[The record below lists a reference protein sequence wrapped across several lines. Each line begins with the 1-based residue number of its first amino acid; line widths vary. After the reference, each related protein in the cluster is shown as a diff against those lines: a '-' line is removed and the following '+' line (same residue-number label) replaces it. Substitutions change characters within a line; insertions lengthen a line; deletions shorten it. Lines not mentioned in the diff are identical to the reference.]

1 MNQGLVRVGASGFGM
16 QRTIAAGI
24 RAARDG
30 AVISV
35 TPGEYRES
43 LVLDRT
49 VTIVAERGA
58 DSVRVIS
65 QTGPA
70 LRVVAGGGTVREL
83 TLEQAIAGAA
93 AVLVTGGAPVMER
106 CAVVGGH
113 VEVVG
118 DAEPELRDCRI
129 TRAAGGGL
137 RLAGD
142 SRAMVRGGSLSELAG
157 PGVVLDGGAAPNLRG
172 LTINRPAGDG
182 IRVSGHATGDIED
195 CEIVAAAGAGLR
207 VEASGAPVL
216 RRCRIADS
224 RAEGVH
230 VASAAA
236 TTGPAGPGQRQAG
249 DGAVP
254 PRAAERAAGPADL
267 AAGQAGGQAGG
278 VRTLLES
285 CEITGTGSA
294 SVLAAGS
301 ASTHL
306 RNCRIERSSAAGI
319 QAAGSSTVELA
330 GTTLADCADSGLAA
344 SGSAVV
350 TVAGGSI
357 LRSGGNGAF
366 AVGTARLELT
376 TCELADTAF
385 SAVHLGER
393 AEAVLTGCTI
403 SGSAEHGVIVTGD
416 ALLAAEGT
424 RMTRVAMSGVLVDER
439 GDATLRRCQVT
450 EARAGLTLRSRHRVL
465 VDGCEISRP
474 RRAGIE
480 VGPGAGAVVR
490 DTKVTDSGTAGI
502 VAEDGSTL
510 IASGCEVTGTGGSGV
525 VVRAGASHEIRH
537 ASIARTT
544 SNGIYVSDNA
554 HLVLEDCAL
563 TATGYPALYVGSG
576 ADPVLRRCRFHDTGQ
591 DVLIADGAEPLFEDC
606 RADRVTTSL
615 LPPDTGAGRSSAGMI
630 GADGR
635 PRAALAT
642 AGAAAAGQHGG
653 RDQDESEED
662 LERLLAELRALIG
675 LERVKRDVTTLVQLA
690 QMVRL
695 RKQAGL
701 LPPPVSRHLVFA
713 GNPGTGKTTV
723 ARLYGRLLH
732 ALGML
737 PSGHLVEAD
746 RGDLVGEYVGHTAP
760 KTQAVF
766 RKALGGVLFIDEA
779 YALTPRG
786 QASDFGQEAL
796 AMLVKLMEDHRDEVA
811 VIVAGYPAD
820 MTRFIAANPGLGS
833 RFSRT
838 LTFDDYSTGDLVDIV
853 ASQAAEHQYELP
865 DQTRGGLR
873 DLIEQ
878 LPRGTTFGNG
888 RTARQIFQ
896 LMTER
901 HAGRVAMAVMPTP
914 QELSMLLPQDL
925 PAEEEMR
932 QPQERAQERPRAV
945 PG

>member
-1 MNQGLVRVGASGFGM
+1 MNQGLVRVGARGFGM

-24 RAARDG
+24 RAAADG

-49 VTIVAERGA
+49 VTIMAERGA

-65 QTGPA
+65 QMGPA
-70 LRVVAGGGTVREL
+70 LRVVAGAGTVREL

-93 AVLVTGGAPVMER
+93 AVLVTGGAPVMDR

-113 VEVVG
+113 VEVAG
-118 DAEPELRDCRI
+118 DAEPELRDCLI
-129 TRAAGGGL
+129 TKAAGCGL

-142 SRAMVRGGSLSELAG
+142 SRATVRGGSLSELAG
-157 PGVVLDGGAAPNLRG
+157 PGVVLDGGAAPDLRG
-172 LTINRPAGDG
+172 LTISRPAGDG
-182 IRVSGHATGDIED
+182 IRVSGHATGDFED
-195 CEIVAAAGAGLR
+195 CDIVAPAGAGLR

-224 RAEGVH
+224 GAEGVH

-236 TTGPAGPGQRQAG
+236 TAGPAGPGQRQAG
-249 DGAVP
+249 GGAVP
-254 PRAAERAAGPADL
+254 PRATELAAGPADPG
-267 AAGQAGGQAGG
+267 AGQAGG

-285 CEITGTGSA
+285 CDITGTGATSVLAEGSA
-294 SVLAAGS
+294 SV
-301 ASTHL
+301 HL

-319 QAAGSSTVELA
+319 LAADGSAVELT

-344 SGSAVV
+344 RGSAVL
-350 TVAGGSI
+350 TVAGGSV
-357 LRSGGNGAF
+357 LRPGGNGAF

-376 TCELADTAF
+376 KCELADTAF

-393 AEAVLTGCTI
+393 AEAVLIDCTI
-403 SGSAEHGVIVTGD
+403 GGSAEHGVIVTGD

-424 RMTRVAMSGVLVDER
+424 GMARTRMSGVMVDER

-465 VDGCEISRP
+465 VDGCEISRAG
-474 RRAGIE
+474 RAGIE
-480 VGPGAGAVVR
+480 VGAGAGAVVR

-510 IASGCEVTGTGGSGV
+510 IASGCEVNGTGGSGV
-525 VVRAGASHEIRH
+525 VVRAGASPEIRH
-537 ASIARTT
+537 TSIGRTT
-544 SNGIYVSDNA
+544 SNGVYVSDNA

-576 ADPVLRRCRFHDTGQ
+576 ADPVVRRCRFHDTGQ
-591 DVLIADGAEPLFEDC
+591 DVLIADDAEPLFEDC
-606 RADRVTTSL
+606 RADRVTISL
-615 LPPDTGAGRSSAGMI
+615 LPADTGAGRSSAGTA
-630 GADGR
+630 GADGK
-635 PRAALAT
+635 PRATPAT
-642 AGAAAAGQHGG
+642 AGAAPAGRHGG
-653 RDQDESEED
+653 QDQDEPGED
-662 LERLLAELRALIG
+662 LETLLAELRALIG

-695 RKQAGL
+695 REQAGL

-737 PSGHLVEAD
+737 RSGHLVEAD

-796 AMLVKLMEDHRDEVA
+796 STLVKLMEDHRDEVA

-820 MTRFIAANPGLGS
+820 MTRFITANPGLGS

-865 DQTRGGLR
+865 EQTRGALR
-873 DLIEQ
+873 GFIDL
-878 LPRGTTFGNG
+878 LPRGTSFGNG

-901 HAGRVAMAVMPTP
+901 HAGRVAMSSMPTA

-932 QPQERAQERPRAV
+932 PPQERAQERPQAV

>member
-1 MNQGLVRVGASGFGM
+1 
-16 QRTIAAGI
+16 
-24 RAARDG
+24 
-30 AVISV
+30 
-35 TPGEYRES
+35 
-43 LVLDRT
+43 
-49 VTIVAERGA
+49 
-58 DSVRVIS
+58 
-65 QTGPA
+65 
-70 LRVVAGGGTVREL
+70 
-83 TLEQAIAGAA
+83 
-93 AVLVTGGAPVMER
+93 MER

-118 DAEPELRDCRI
+118 DAEPELRGCLI

-157 PGVVLDGGAAPNLRG
+157 PGVVLDGGAAPDLRG

-182 IRVSGHATGDIED
+182 IRVSGHATGDFED
-195 CEIVAAAGAGLR
+195 CEIVAPAGAGLR
-207 VEASGAPVL
+207 VEARGAPVL

-230 VASAAA
+230 VA
-236 TTGPAGPGQRQAG
+236 T
-249 DGAVP
+249 
-254 PRAAERAAGPADL
+254 
-267 AAGQAGGQAGG
+267 
-278 VRTLLES
+278 
-285 CEITGTGSA
+285 
-294 SVLAAGS
+294 AAGS

-306 RNCRIERSSAAGI
+306 RDCRIERSSAAGI
-319 QAAGSSTVELA
+319 LAADGSTVELA

-344 SGSAVV
+344 RGSAVL
-350 TVAGGSI
+350 TVAGGSV

-366 AVGTARLELT
+366 IVGTARLELT
-376 TCELADTAF
+376 KCELVDTAF
-385 SAVHLGER
+385 TAVHLGER
-393 AEAVLTGCTI
+393 AEAVLTDCTI
-403 SGSAEHGVIVTGD
+403 GGSAEHGVIVTGD

-424 RMTRVAMSGVLVDER
+424 GLARVAMSGVLVDER
-439 GDATLRRCQVT
+439 GDATLRRCQIT

-480 VGPGAGAVVR
+480 VGAGAGAVVR
-490 DTKVTDSGTAGI
+490 DTKVTDSGSAGI

-525 VVRAGASHEIRH
+525 VIRAGASPEIRH
-537 ASIARTT
+537 TSIGRTT
-544 SNGIYVSDNA
+544 SNGVYVSDNA

-563 TATGYPALYVGSG
+563 TATGFPALYVGPG
-576 ADPVLRRCRFHDTGQ
+576 ADPVIRRCRFHDTGQ

-615 LPPDTGAGRSSAGMI
+615 LPADTGAGRSSAGMT
-630 GADGR
+630 GADGK

-642 AGAAAAGQHGG
+642 AGAAAATAGAGAAGQHGG
-653 RDQDESEED
+653 QDQDESAED
-662 LERLLAELRALIG
+662 LETLLAELRALIG

-695 RKQAGL
+695 REQAGL

-737 PSGHLVEAD
+737 RSGHLVEAD

-796 AMLVKLMEDHRDEVA
+796 AALVKLMEDHRDEVA
-811 VIVAGYPAD
+811 VIVAGYPAE
-820 MTRFIAANPGLGS
+820 MTRFITANPGLGS

-853 ASQAAEHQYELP
+853 ASQAAEHQYELSE
-865 DQTRGGLR
+865 QTRGALR
-873 DLIEQ
+873 DFIDL

-901 HAGRVAMAVMPTP
+901 HAGRVAMTGVPTA

-932 QPQERAQERPRAV
+932 QPQERATERPQAV
-945 PG
+945 PGTSTKT

>member
-1 MNQGLVRVGASGFGM
+1 MNQGLVRVGARGFGM

-24 RAARDG
+24 RAAADG

-65 QTGPA
+65 QMGPA
-70 LRVVAGGGTVREL
+70 LRVVAGAGTVREL

-118 DAEPELRDCRI
+118 DAEPELRGCLI

-157 PGVVLDGGAAPNLRG
+157 PGVVLDGGAAPDLRG

-182 IRVSGHATGDIED
+182 IRVSGHATGDFED
-195 CEIVAAAGAGLR
+195 CEIVAPAGAGLR
-207 VEASGAPVL
+207 VEARGAPVL

-230 VASAAA
+230 VA
-236 TTGPAGPGQRQAG
+236 T
-249 DGAVP
+249 
-254 PRAAERAAGPADL
+254 
-267 AAGQAGGQAGG
+267 
-278 VRTLLES
+278 
-285 CEITGTGSA
+285 
-294 SVLAAGS
+294 AAGS

-306 RNCRIERSSAAGI
+306 RDCRIERSSAAGI
-319 QAAGSSTVELA
+319 LAADGSTVELA

-344 SGSAVV
+344 RGSAVL
-350 TVAGGSI
+350 TVAGGSV

-366 AVGTARLELT
+366 IVGTARLELT
-376 TCELADTAF
+376 KCELVDTAF
-385 SAVHLGER
+385 TAVHLGER
-393 AEAVLTGCTI
+393 AEAVLTDCTI
-403 SGSAEHGVIVTGD
+403 GGSAEHGVIVTGD

-424 RMTRVAMSGVLVDER
+424 GLARVAMSGVLVDER
-439 GDATLRRCQVT
+439 GDATLRRCQIT

-480 VGPGAGAVVR
+480 VGAGAGAVVR
-490 DTKVTDSGTAGI
+490 DTKVTDSGSAGI

-525 VVRAGASHEIRH
+525 VIRAGASPEIRH
-537 ASIARTT
+537 TSIGRTT
-544 SNGIYVSDNA
+544 SNGVYVSDNA

-563 TATGYPALYVGSG
+563 TATGFPALYVGPG
-576 ADPVLRRCRFHDTGQ
+576 ADPVIRRCRFHDTGQ

-615 LPPDTGAGRSSAGMI
+615 LPADTGAGRSSAGMT
-630 GADGR
+630 GADGK

-642 AGAAAAGQHGG
+642 AGAAAATAGAGAAGQHGG
-653 RDQDESEED
+653 QDQDESAED
-662 LERLLAELRALIG
+662 LETLLAELRALIG

-695 RKQAGL
+695 REQAGL

-737 PSGHLVEAD
+737 RSGHLVEAD

-796 AMLVKLMEDHRDEVA
+796 AALVKLMEDHRDEVA
-811 VIVAGYPAD
+811 VIVAGYPAE
-820 MTRFIAANPGLGS
+820 MTRFITANPGLGS

-853 ASQAAEHQYELP
+853 ASQAAEHQYELSE
-865 DQTRGGLR
+865 QTRGALR
-873 DLIEQ
+873 DFIDL

-901 HAGRVAMAVMPTP
+901 HAGRVAMTGVPTA

-932 QPQERAQERPRAV
+932 QPQERATERPQAV
-945 PG
+945 PGTSTKT